1 MEVEIYI
8 AQFILDTSQIFTVG
22 IGISKDGRLTVR
34 APYGTSRLTRLVGV
48 GQAKRMIL
56 TGEEVGAEEA
66 LRIGLV
72 EVVVPLEEL
81 EARVM
86 KMAKTIARS
95 PAAAVRFAKKGV
107 NLTDEGGLHAGALFE
122 QAQSTYCC
130 GTEDL
135 QNALAAYKA
144 MLAARSKK

>member
-1 MEVEIYI
+1 M
-8 AQFILDTSQIFTVG
+8 
-22 IGISKDGRLTVR
+22 
-34 APYGTSRLTRLVGV
+34 
-48 GQAKRMIL
+48 
-56 TGEEVGAEEA
+56 
-66 LRIGLV
+66 
-72 EVVVPLEEL
+72 
-81 EARVM
+81 
-86 KMAKTIARS
+86 
-95 PAAAVRFAKKGV
+95 